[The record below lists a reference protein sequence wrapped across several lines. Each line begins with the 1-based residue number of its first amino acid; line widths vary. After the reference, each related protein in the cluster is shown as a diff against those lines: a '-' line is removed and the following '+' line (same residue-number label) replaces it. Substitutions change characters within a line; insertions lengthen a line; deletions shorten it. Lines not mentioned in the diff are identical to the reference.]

1 MTMNS
6 KGYVKT
12 VPMMN
17 TDSNITKKQAKNEE
31 TCKPCKPHSIGLNIF
46 GPPPHTV
53 RTIYVYLKKTHTK
66 L

>member
-6 KGYVKT
+6 KGHVKT

-17 TDSNITKKQAKNEE
+17 TDSYITKKQAKNKE
-31 TCKPCKPHSIGLNIF
+31 TCKPCKPYSISLNIF

-53 RTIYVYLKKTHTK
+53 RTKC
-66 L
+66 